1 MQVFLLVFGI
11 FCLCFLGLAVGV
23 IFTGK
28 TLSGSCGGKT
38 VMIDGVEVE
47 MECICD
53 STGDPNACDS
63 TITEDKLVAAMQ
75 AAKNG

>member
-1 MQVFLLVFGI
+1 MEIFFIVFAI

-28 TLSGSCGGKT
+28 TLSGSCGGRK
-38 VMIDGVEVE
+38 VMVDGEEVE

-53 STGDPNACDS
+53 STGDPTACDS
-63 TITEDKLVAAMQ
+63 SITEDKLIAAMQ
-75 AAKNG
+75 AVKNS